1 MLTPHSVFEHR
12 ITDQRQFVQPRI
24 SAGGILADEMGLGK
38 TLPILSAIVH
48 SMDEASYFIMPARE
62 TPYGGDPTHPTRATL
77 VVVPST
83 RKSTN
88 VLGWTVR
95 VVREADFL

>member
-12 ITDQRQFVQPRI
+12 ITDQRQFVRPRI

-38 TLPILSAIVH
+38 TLPVLSAIIY
-48 SMDEASYFIMPARE
+48 SMDEASYFMMPSREASSGDDLAR
-62 TPYGGDPTHPTRATL
+62 PTRATL

-83 RKSTN
+83 RKSAN
-88 VLGWTVR
+88 VLGWSG
-95 VVREADFL
+95 

>member
-1 MLTPHSVFEHR
+1 MFEHR
-12 ITDQRQFVQPRI
+12 ITDQCQFAQPRI

-62 TPYGGDPTHPTRATL
+62 TSSGDDPAHPTRATL